1 MNMLNTS
8 YGGPRLLKRRTVLAA
23 GLGLAATIAHAR
35 VAVPLGKV
43 TVILPFGPGG
53 SADVIARALGAGMAE
68 ELGLPIIMDNRPGA
82 SGAIAASAAARA
94 PGDGSTL
101 FFGASSTQSVLPNV
115 RTSLPFDP
123 VVDFTPISMVA
134 EVENTLVVTPSLPAR
149 SVGDLVADGKARPGK
164 LAYGS
169 FGVGSI
175 THLAGELFKMSAGVD
190 MLHVPYK
197 TATDQDVALMT
208 GELQCAFVT
217 LAASMPH
224 IRAGKMR
231 PLAVASRQRSPFL
244 PNVPSTAE
252 AGHPAVV
259 AVSWGAL
266 YAPSKMDPAL
276 VATFN
281 AAVRAALERPDVR
294 QRLTTIHVRP
304 MASSP
309 QELAAYQA
317 DDRARWA
324 KVVKVA
330 RIQQEA

>member
-1 MNMLNTS
+1 MNTLETRNR
-8 YGGPRLLKRRTVLAA
+8 GLRPLRRRRVLAA

-35 VAVPLGKV
+35 VALPMRRV

-94 PGDGSTL
+94 SGDGSTL
-101 FFGASSTQSVLPNV
+101 FFGTSSTQSVLPTV
-115 RTSLPFDP
+115 RTALPFDP
-123 VVDFTPISMVA
+123 VADFTPISMVA
-134 EVENTLVVTPSLPAR
+134 EVENALVVTLSRPVR

-175 THLAGELFKMSAGVD
+175 THLAGELFKMSAGID
-190 MLHVPYK
+190 MLHVPFK

-217 LAASMPH
+217 LASSMPH
-224 IRAGKMR
+224 IQAGKMR
-231 PLAVASRQRSPFL
+231 PLAVASRERSPFL

-252 AGHPAVV
+252 AGHRAVV

-266 YAPSKMDPAL
+266 YAPRNMDPAL
-276 VATFN
+276 AATFN
-281 AAVRAALERPDVR
+281 AAVRAALEHPDVR
-294 QRLTTIHVRP
+294 QRLATIHVRP
-304 MASSP
+304 MTSSP

-324 KVVKVA
+324 EVVKAA
-330 RIQQEA
+330 RIRQEA